1 MHAGQVSY
9 TPYQQLDGE
18 NEHEITEIVCRN
30 YPHPPPVAIE
40 DLSSEHKEILESI
53 IQGSRGRLP
62 ERRGKTRRYA
72 AIFDEKGLPLPSATG
87 VVIGGPRSSML
98 ADGEEEEEESETGP
112 IVVAHAVVASG
123 KSTGIGAA
131 LRRGISSAARSVLT
145 CCPS

>member
-72 AIFDEKGLPLPSATG
+72 AIFDDKGLPLPSATG
-87 VVIGGPRSSML
+87 VMIGGPRSSML
-98 ADGEEEEEESETGP
+98 SDGESETEP

-145 CCPS
+145 CCPAHPK

>member
-1 MHAGQVSY
+1 MGGDAI
-9 TPYQQLDGE
+9 DFD
-18 NEHEITEIVCRN
+18 ITRT
-30 YPHPPPVAIE
+30 
-40 DLSSEHKEILESI
+40 DHKFAFARASFTQNKKI

-87 VVIGGPRSSML
+87 VMIGGPRSSML
-98 ADGEEEEEESETGP
+98 ADGEEEEESETGP
-112 IVVAHAVVASG
+112 IVVTHAVVASG

>member
-1 MHAGQVSY
+1 MREVPELTCA
-9 TPYQQLDGE
+9 PL
-18 NEHEITEIVCRN
+18 
-30 YPHPPPVAIE
+30 HP
-40 DLSSEHKEILESI
+40 KQI
-53 IQGSRGRLP
+53 IQGSRARLP

-98 ADGEEEEEESETGP
+98 TDGGQEEGSETGP

>member
-9 TPYQQLDGE
+9 TPYRQLDGE

-30 YPHPPPVAIE
+30 YPHPQPVAIE

-53 IQGSRGRLP
+53 IQGGRGRLP
-62 ERRGKTRRYA
+62 DRRGKTRRYA

-98 ADGEEEEEESETGP
+98 ADGEEGSETVP